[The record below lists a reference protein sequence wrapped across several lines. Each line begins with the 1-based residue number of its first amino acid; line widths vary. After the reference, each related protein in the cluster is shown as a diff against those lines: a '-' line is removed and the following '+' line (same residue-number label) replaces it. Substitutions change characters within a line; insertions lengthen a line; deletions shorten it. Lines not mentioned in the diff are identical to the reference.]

1 MSQYMLK
8 TLRTWRGPIA
18 LAAGAVLAVAVLTVQ
33 AQGPGPQGTP
43 PPGPPP
49 GQGAGGPPG
58 PGGFGGRGGFMM
70 EEQKVVEQ
78 FDKNK
83 DERLD
88 SAERTAAREWLASNR
103 RGGFPGGG
111 RGRGGRGMEP
121 SSPGRKLAPADV
133 KTYTTEP
140 LYDVKT
146 LRTIFLQFENA
157 DWEQELEAFNNTD
170 VEVPATAIVDG
181 KTYKDVG
188 VHFRGASSF
197 MMVPQGSKRS
207 LNLTFDF
214 VHENQNLL
222 GYRTLN
228 LLNANSDPTF
238 VRAVLYSE
246 IARAYLPAPK
256 TNFVRV
262 VINGESWGVYASA
275 QQYNK
280 DFLRDNFKTD
290 NGRALEGAGQPRRA
304 RRHGVPRR
312 RPRALQ
318 ADLSRSRPRT
328 TPRCGPRLITMFK
341 VLNETPPEKLEAA
354 LSPMLDIDGALRF
367 LAVEMAL
374 VNTDG
379 YWTRASDYSIYQDV
393 KGQFHVI
400 PHDMNEGLISEGG
413 RGRGGRGPGGPPP
426 DFARGGPPPGAEPVL
441 IQVPPPD
448 GRPPQ
453 DVFRGGPGGPGGPGR
468 GFGPGGGGPELDPLI
483 GLTDATKPLRSK
495 LLAVPALRARY
506 LGYIRDIAQ
515 KHLDWKTLEPRLK
528 QYQALIDAD
537 VKADTRKLYSYE
549 AFQTGLSGPENTL
562 QRFIE
567 QRRQFLLNVTAP
579 KTEMK

>member
-8 TLRTWRGPIA
+8 TLRIWRGPIA
-18 LAAGAVLAVAVLTVQ
+18 LAAGGVLAVAVLTVQ

-43 PPGPPP
+43 PGPPP
-49 GQGAGGPPG
+49 GQGPGGPPG

-88 SAERTAAREWLASNR
+88 AAERTAAREWLASNR

-121 SSPGRKLAPADV
+121 TSPGRKLAPADV
-133 KTYTTEP
+133 RAYTTEP
-140 LYDVKT
+140 LYDIKT

-157 DWEQELEAFNNTD
+157 EWEQELEAFNNTD

-181 KTYKDVG
+181 KTFKDVG

-290 NGRALEGAGQPRRA
+290 NGARWKVPGSPGGRGGMEYLGDDPALYK
-304 RRHGVPRR
+304 
-312 RPRALQ
+312 
-318 ADLSRSRPRT
+318 RT
-328 TPRCGPRLITMFK
+328 YQIRTKDDPKVWASMIHMFK

-354 LSPMLDIDGALRF
+354 LSPLLDIDGALRF

-448 GRPPQ
+448 GRPVQ
-453 DVFRGGPGGPGGPGR
+453 DVFRGGPGGPGR

-483 GLTDATKPLRSK
+483 GLTDTTKPLRSK

-579 KTEMK
+579 KTELK

>member
-1 MSQYMLK
+1 MSKQASN
-8 TLRTWRGPIA
+8 TARTWRRPA
-18 LAAGAVLAVAVLTVQ
+18 VLAAGSLLAIAVLTGQ
-33 AQGPGPQGTP
+33 AQGPAPQAAP
-43 PPGPPP
+43 VPPPP
-49 GQGAGGPPG
+49 GQGGP
-58 PGGFGGRGGFMM
+58 PGGFGRGGPM
-70 EEQKVVEQ
+70 EEQKLVER

-88 SAERTAAREWLASNR
+88 SAERDAAREWLAANP
-103 RGGFPGGG
+103 RGGFGFGG
-111 RGRGGRGMEP
+111 RGRGGGRGFEAA
-121 SSPGRKLAPADV
+121 SPGRKLTPADV
-133 KTYTTEP
+133 KTYGTEP
-140 LYDVKT
+140 LYDLKT
-146 LRTIFLQFENA
+146 LRTIFLQFERE

-214 VHENQNLL
+214 VHENQNVL

-228 LLNANSDPTF
+228 LLNGNSDPTF

-262 VINGESWGVYASA
+262 VINGESWGVYANA

-280 DFLRDNFKTD
+280 DFTRDYFKSD
-290 NGRALEGAGQPRRA
+290 KGARWKVPGSPGGRAGMEYLGDDPGQYKRLYQIRTKDDPKDWA
-304 RRHGVPRR
+304 
-312 RPRALQ
+312 ALI
-318 ADLSRSRPRT
+318 R
-328 TPRCGPRLITMFK
+328 MFK
-341 VLNETPPEKLEAA
+341 VLNETPPERLEAA
-354 LSPMLDIDGALRF
+354 LSPLLDIDGVLRF

-400 PHDMNEGLISEGG
+400 PHDMNEALMSEGG

-426 DFARGGPPPGAEPVL
+426 DFARGGPPPGGGPVVL
-441 IQVPPPD
+441 PAPPPD
-448 GRPPQ
+448 GRPAQ
-453 DVFRGGPGGPGGPGR
+453 DVFRGGPGGPGR
-468 GFGPGGGGPELDPLI
+468 GFFGGGGPELDPLV
-483 GLTDATKPLRSK
+483 GMNDVSKPLRSK
-495 LLAVPALRARY
+495 LLAVPALQAKY
-506 LGYIRDIAQ
+506 LGYVRDVAQ
-515 KHLDWKTLEPRLK
+515 NWLDWQKLEPRLK

-549 AFQTGLSGPENTL
+549 AFHNGLAGPENSLKT
-562 QRFIE
+562 FVE
-567 QRRQFLLNVTAP
+567 QRRRFLLNVTTP
-579 KTEMK
+579 KPEMK